1 MSIRDYFKPAI
12 DLPNPE
18 GPLKEEIRPSTIRDV
33 NKKLSPVIQR
43 ELQPTGGRSRE
54 PYVKLTPEQ
63 KALIG
68 RRAAEHGVTATIRYY
83 SKRCEDTKLKEATV
97 RRLKNNY
104 LGKLKRKRVAPHEI
118 TELPSK
124 KRGHPLLLGEE
135 LDRKVKDYLLSLR
148 SCGAVVN
155 TAITLACAKGI
166 VMNEDASLLDVNG
179 GHISLTKHWAKNF
192 LRRIGFVKRKG
203 TTKAKVSIENF
214 EVLKEQFLFDIK
226 CIVDIHE
233 IPPTLIINWDQTGIH
248 YVPVGSWT
256 MEKEGSKRI
265 EIAGIDDKRQL
276 TAVFAGTLAGDF
288 LPVQLVYKGKTTK
301 CLPTTVKFPSDWSL
315 SYSAN
320 HWSNEQT
327 LNEYLKR
334 VILPYML

>member
-1 MSIRDYFKPAI
+1 MSIRDYFKPVI

-18 GPLKEEIRPSTIRDV
+18 GLLKEEIRPSTIRDV

-104 LGKLKRKRVAPHEI
+104 LGELKRKRVRPHEI

-124 KRGHPLLLGEE
+124 KRGRPLLLGEE
-135 LDRKVKDYLLSLR
+135 LDRKVKAYLLSLR
-148 SCGAVVN
+148 SFGAVVN

-166 VMNEDASLLDVNG
+166 VINEDASLLMSMVGIFHLRNTG
-179 GHISLTKHWAKNF
+179 RKIS
-192 LRRIGFVKRKG
+192 
-203 TTKAKVSIENF
+203 
-214 EVLKEQFLFDIK
+214 
-226 CIVDIHE
+226 
-233 IPPTLIINWDQTGIH
+233 
-248 YVPVGSWT
+248 
-256 MEKEGSKRI
+256 
-265 EIAGIDDKRQL
+265 
-276 TAVFAGTLAGDF
+276 FA
-288 LPVQLVYKGKTTK
+288 
-301 CLPTTVKFPSDWSL
+301 
-315 SYSAN
+315 
-320 HWSNEQT
+320 E
-327 LNEYLKR
+327 
-334 VILPYML
+334 